1 MKYSPPFTL
10 TFMMLLSSPREEI
23 TVHRYKLLSF
33 LIRVVKN
40 RVLLS
45 ILESFDFV
53 IFIREPEMIIDEL
66 ENVIFFGFC
75 VLDNCS
81 HLISVGSGY
90 ASYWHFIRMGSPSSP
105 NLAFKNLDT
114 IGWAGMHIHLYGKK
128 WCENYIQYK
137 MLHCRIFHWFLLQIH
152 IFLWR
157 HFLASKIWSSKLS
170 NY

>member
-90 ASYWHFIRMGSPSSP
+90 ASY
-105 NLAFKNLDT
+105 
-114 IGWAGMHIHLYGKK
+114 
-128 WCENYIQYK
+128 
-137 MLHCRIFHWFLLQIH
+137 
-152 IFLWR
+152 
-157 HFLASKIWSSKLS
+157 
-170 NY
+170 